1 MFRGLVLRG
10 ATPARDALLAALIA
24 DVSDR
29 LPCRRMPGHI
39 DDERLLGGIDI
50 AASLAAGKPVETRGL
65 LAEAEGGVLIVP
77 MAERLEDAIA
87 GRLAQAL
94 DDGRVGV
101 ILLDDAIE
109 AEDAPPV
116 RCSSAAPFIATC
128 RPRANGPSLLYRPIL
143 RR

>member
-65 LAEAEGGVLIVP
+65 LAEAEGGVEEIQAP
-77 MAERLEDAIA
+77 EDADA
-87 GRLAQAL
+87 AEQQEDEDGQAQDGDEWPVDSVSVVDPPRRSPRFTLPKPAL
-94 DDGRVGV
+94 MKKKK
-101 ILLDDAIE
+101 E
-109 AEDAPPV
+109 EDWMA
-116 RCSSAAPFIATC
+116 
-128 RPRANGPSLLYRPIL
+128 L
-143 RR
+143 